1 MKQVIINAVSA
12 LYNIDGSKVF
22 EPGRKQPFVGIRQ
35 MVCYFLRWELKWTY
49 ESISEFVCLNHATII
64 FGIKNF
70 ENRMLTYPESALE
83 YYHFKRFI
91 SAKEFLDYELL
102 SEFVKKNDKFL
113 SNELKEYL
121 SVKL

>member
-1 MKQVIINAVSA
+1 
-12 LYNIDGSKVF
+12 
-22 EPGRKQPFVGIRQ
+22 
-35 MVCYFLRWELKWTY
+35 
-49 ESISEFVCLNHATII
+49 
-64 FGIKNF
+64 
-70 ENRMLTYPESALE
+70 MLTYPESALE

-121 SVKL
+121 KVRLC